1 MFDPSIH
8 PTIHFGTDAVQ
19 ALCELYPGR
28 QFHWVRI
35 PEINDEALKKVRLA
49 LSGRLASEMIY
60 SQGMPDLR
68 RVQAMHDGFW
78 HDKDPQ
84 NSVLLGLGGGSL
96 MDLVKVLRFV
106 PSQGGWLQ
114 QHLDVA
120 IEVAIEDSDGS
131 KVPLVLM
138 PTTAG
143 TGSEVTPTATIWDF
157 EKQKKHSFFGP
168 EVLANVA
175 VVDPSFCCSAP
186 WLVSRDSAID
196 ALSHALEAIWNRH
209 QTVQTT
215 LWAVEAAQIICHEL
229 PLLEGDLDNLDRRER
244 LSEAALLAGLAMA
257 KTQTALAHALSYA
270 ETAANLKSHGQSC
283 AYWLPF
289 VWQLL
294 IDSACDAVIKEN
306 VRKAVG
312 DCFSGPESMRDWL
325 LKMKFSVHPLKGSD
339 SPVSQQ
345 IEALK
350 MTPRGQ
356 NFAGFEV

>member
-8 PTIHFGTDAVQ
+8 PIIHFGTDAVQ
-19 ALCELYPGR
+19 ALSDLYPGR
-28 QFHWVRI
+28 QCHWVRI
-35 PEINDEALKKVRLA
+35 PEIKDEALENVRLA
-49 LSGRLASEMIY
+49 LSGRLASETLY
-60 SQGMPDLR
+60 SQGMPDLCQ
-68 RVQAMHDGFW
+68 VQAMHDGFW

-106 PSQGGWLQ
+106 PSQAGWLQ

-120 IEVAIEDSDGS
+120 VEESDCL

-157 EKQKKHSFFGP
+157 EKQKKHAFFGP

-175 VVDPSFCCSAP
+175 IVDPVFCCSAP

-209 QTVQTT
+209 QTRQTA
-215 LWAVEAAQIICHEL
+215 LWAIEAAQIICHEL
-229 PLLEGDLDNLDRRER
+229 PLLEDDLDNLARRER

-294 IDSACDAVIKEN
+294 MDSACDAVIKEN
-306 VRKAVG
+306 VMKAVG
-312 DCFSGPESMRDWL
+312 DCFSGPVAMRDWL
-325 LKMKFSVHPLKGSD
+325 LKLKFSVHPLKGSEGQI
-339 SPVSQQ
+339 SQQ